1 MVNVL
6 LARMT
11 TGQEKL
17 IQLPSD
23 WEPWQIFRF
32 VRANHPSYCFV
43 ESWEVPSAVGEAI
56 AA

>member
-23 WEPWQIFRF
+23 WAPWQIFRF
-32 VRANHPSYCFV
+32 VRENHPAYCFL
-43 ESWEVPSAVGEAI
+43 ESWEGSNQPANRL